1 MAGMTDLAIRIATT
15 MDATGL
21 NKAEKSVKGLDKT
34 IKKLG
39 RTLGVTLGASAMAAY
54 GKAAV
59 KAFAEDEAAARRLSS
74 AVDNL
79 GLSFSKVQ
87 VADFISGLE
96 QSAAIADDVL
106 RPAFQSLLNIT
117 GSLTKSQELLN
128 NAIQISRATGTELG
142 TVVNDLGKGY
152 VGITR
157 GLIKYN
163 TGLTRAELQTKSF
176 NEILGIMLAKSAG
189 AAQDYL
195 TTTSYKMDVLRVASA
210 NAQETIGKGL
220 VDAFAVLG
228 GGSQASDA
236 AKTIDNIAKGIN
248 AITMATAQAI
258 NGLTKLYKGLDFL
271 TSFGGLT
278 GADGLL
284 ARTLD
289 RTPTVSRGRSA
300 SPAGTAL
307 RTRQQREAEAS
318 ATKRAKEVA
327 ALTKKQVASTKA
339 LTSEQKKQTA
349 LKKAG
354 TVFDLEQIQIIAAL
368 KGKLSEEDRIRLQAQ
383 LAILNENDVLAA
395 SLTRQILM
403 AQDSTGGLY
412 KFFLA
417 IGDMKIKNPFAF
429 LDDWILEFQKKL
441 NNLKF
446 PTFDSSGGGGGGGG
460 KKPPTID
467 PFTNPF
473 NFPIGAQGGIGTTS
487 IQPTVSANLAIQ
499 DTFNAV
505 MLDALEAGNNYTQSA
520 ILAISSAR
528 YEAAAQAYGMGG
540 STGGTMQLELKVT
553 GDGDITNAIA
563 KGLQNQSLS
572 TGDSA
577 YINRRTGGFA
587 G

>member
-1 MAGMTDLAIRIATT
+1 MADLRIDLAAEFVGKKAFK
-15 MDATGL
+15 DAD
-21 NKAEKSVKGLDKT
+21 NAAVRLDKT
-34 IKKLG
+34 VKQLG
-39 RTLGVTLGASAMAAY
+39 KTLGITLGASAMAAY

-87 VADFISGLE
+87 VASFISSLE
-96 QSAAIADDVL
+96 ETAAISDDVL
-106 RPAFQSLLNIT
+106 RPSFQSLLNIT

-128 NAIQISRATGTELG
+128 NAIQISRASGVDLA
-142 TVVNDLGKGY
+142 TVTTDLGKGY

-195 TTTSYKMDVLRVASA
+195 TTTSFKLDTLRVSSERAKES
-210 NAQETIGKGL
+210 IGEGL
-220 VDAFAVLG
+220 VNAFAVLG

-258 NGLTKLYKGLDFL
+258 NGLRKLYKGLDFL

-278 GADGLL
+278 GGDGALVRRFDQ
-284 ARTLD
+284 A
-289 RTPTVSRGRSA
+289 PTVSSGRSA

-307 RTRQQREAEAS
+307 RTRQQRDAEA
-318 ATKRAKEVA
+318 AAAKRAKEVA

-339 LTSEQKKQTA
+339 LTAEQKKQNS
-349 LKKAG
+349 LKKSG
-354 TVFDLEQIQIIAAL
+354 QVFDLEQIQLVAAL
-368 KGKLSEEDRIRLQAQ
+368 KGKLSKEEETRVKAQ
-383 LAILNENDVLAA
+383 LALLNGNDAVAKE
-395 SLTRQILM
+395 LTNQILM
-403 AQDSTGGLY
+403 AQDASGNLASFLAALPNARNPFQY
-412 KFFLA
+412 LEAYLDNLARQASFFL
-417 IGDMKIKNPFAF
+417 GTPFGQAG
-429 LDDWILEFQKKL
+429 II
-441 NNLKF
+441 
-446 PTFDSSGGGGGGGG
+446 TDSTASQVITP
-460 KKPPTID
+460 PPTNVPTMPSDGMI
-467 PFTNPF
+467 TYNTQTGLNYNP
-473 NFPIGAQGGIGTTS
+473 N
-487 IQPTVSANLAIQ
+487 ANNVI
-499 DTFNAV
+499 V
-505 MLDALEAGNNYTQSA
+505 
-520 ILAISSAR
+520 
-528 YEAAAQAYGMGG
+528 
-540 STGGTMQLELKVT
+540 ELKIT
-553 GDGDITNAIA
+553 GEGDVTNAIA

>member
-1 MAGMTDLAIRIATT
+1 MAGNTDLAIRIATT

-87 VADFISGLE
+87 VADFISSLE
-96 QSAAIADDVL
+96 QSAAISDDIL
-106 RPAFQSLLNIT
+106 RPSFQSLLNIT

-128 NAIQISRATGTELG
+128 NAIQISRASGVDLA
-142 TVVNDLGKGY
+142 TVTTDLGKGY

-195 TTTSYKMDVLRVASA
+195 TTTSFKLDTLRVSSERAKES
-210 NAQETIGKGL
+210 IGEGL
-220 VDAFAVLG
+220 VNAFAVLG

-236 AKTIDNIAKGIN
+236 SKTIDNIAKGIN
-248 AITMATAQAI
+248 AITMATAQAV
-258 NGLTKLYKGLDFL
+258 NGLRLLYKGLDFL

-278 GADGLL
+278 GADGSL
-284 ARTLD
+284 ARALD
-289 RTPTVSRGRSA
+289 RTPTVSSGRSA
-300 SPAGTAL
+300 SPAGTAM
-307 RTRQQREAEAS
+307 RTRQQREAEA
-318 ATKRAKEVA
+318 AAAKRAKEVA

-339 LTSEQKKQTA
+339 LTAEQKKQNS
-349 LKKAG
+349 LKKSG
-354 TVFDLEQIQIIAAL
+354 QVFDLEQIQIVAAL
-368 KGKLSEEDRIRLQAQ
+368 KGKLTKEEELRLQAQ
-383 LAILNENDVLAA
+383 LALLNGNDALAKQVTDQILKAQDASGNLAKFLAA
-395 SLTRQILM
+395 LPN
-403 AQDSTGGLY
+403 A
-412 KFFLA
+412 
-417 IGDMKIKNPFAF
+417 KNPFEY
-429 LDDWILEFQKKL
+429 LDAYLSYLAGKAAAIVSNAPIPTSPQG
-441 NNLKF
+441 NTSVPTPPPTNV
-446 PTFDSSGGGGGGGG
+446 PTFPSDNMITYNTRTGLNY
-460 KKPPTID
+460 
-467 PFTNPF
+467 NP
-473 NFPIGAQGGIGTTS
+473 N
-487 IQPTVSANLAIQ
+487 AN
-499 DTFNAV
+499 NV
-505 MLDALEAGNNYTQSA
+505 VV
-520 ILAISSAR
+520 
-528 YEAAAQAYGMGG
+528 
-540 STGGTMQLELKVT
+540 ELKIT
-553 GDGDITNAIA
+553 GEGDVTNAIA

>member
-1 MAGMTDLAIRIATT
+1 MAGNTDLAIRIATT

-21 NKAEKSVKGLDKT
+21 NKADASVKGLDKT

-96 QSAAIADDVL
+96 QSASISDDIL
-106 RPAFQSLLNIT
+106 RPSFQSLLNIT

-128 NAIQISRATGTELG
+128 NAIQISRASGVDLA
-142 TVVNDLGKGY
+142 TVTTDLGKGY

-195 TTTSYKMDVLRVASA
+195 TTTSFKLDTLRVSSERAKES
-210 NAQETIGKGL
+210 IGEGL
-220 VDAFAVLG
+220 VNAFAVLG

-248 AITMATAQAI
+248 AITMATAQAV
-258 NGLTKLYKGLDFL
+258 NGLRMLYKGLDFI

-278 GADGLL
+278 GGDGVI
-284 ARTLD
+284 ARRFD
-289 RTPTVSRGRSA
+289 QTPTVSSGRSA

-307 RTRQQREAEAS
+307 RTRQQRDAEA
-318 ATKRAKEVA
+318 AAAKRAKEVA

-339 LTSEQKKQTA
+339 LTAEQKRQNA
-349 LKKAG
+349 IKKAG
-354 TVFDLEQIQIIAAL
+354 TLFDLDQIQIIAAL
-368 KGKLSEEDRIRLQAQ
+368 KGNISKEDRLRLELQLALATENVDEVQKLSRE
-383 LAILNENDVLAA
+383 LAMSQGLGQDLAKFLA
-395 SLTRQILM
+395 SLPS
-403 AQDSTGGLY
+403 A
-412 KFFLA
+412 
-417 IGDMKIKNPFAF
+417 KNPFEAWKGF
-429 LDDWILEFQKKL
+429 LD
-441 NNLKF
+441 
-446 PTFDSSGGGGGGGG
+446 G
-460 KKPPTID
+460 
-467 PFTNPF
+467 
-473 NFPIGAQGGIGTTS
+473 
-487 IQPTVSANLAIQ
+487 
-499 DTFNAV
+499 
-505 MLDALEAGNNYTQSA
+505 LEAQAARIANMKPQMGNFQYTVPTGNFTYGQGNP
-520 ILAISSAR
+520 LNTDVFVDPR
-528 YEAAAQAYGMGG
+528 GAAGG
-540 STGGTMQLELKVT
+540 STVVVNVAGSVTTSQNLIDEIRGGLNV
-553 GDGDITNAIA
+553 AA
-563 KGLQNQSLS
+563 LS
-572 TGDSA
+572 GSSA
-577 YINRRTGGFA
+577 NVERRIGGW
-587 G
+587 